1 MVFSVPGAATT
12 FGASASPFSSSA
24 SPFGSTRNPFATAA
38 PSPFTST
45 GWGAG
50 FPSTAGRVGATPAPA
65 SPFAPAAPPAPGPAF
80 GRAPNPAARDELLFP
95 DPSATAPRRDPFL
108 RPWGAASESRTP
120 AAFPRGGD
128 PVATPSNPFA
138 RPTPALEPART
149 DACAFW
155 NRGSCRFPA
164 SRCRARHA
172 CATCGDA
179 SHRSRDCRRSE
190 MSSSGAPP
198 GSTGPSFPPASQPF
212 APTRVTDPILLAR
225 NQRHATIQHVGAMR
239 DRNDPAAPERSAEE
253 RRAEERARPAAPNPN
268 PFATRNPFSG
278 LLGRNENAAFP
289 NPFQRVNA
297 DATNP
302 TNANANANANTSN
315 GTTNGPLFPVTPAFV
330 FPSASANVGTSAN
343 ANANASA
350 NANANA
356 NAAPT
361 RAANPFAPRDPSPS
375 PFVFPSPSAN
385 ANSNANSNSNA
396 NANANANASPFVFP
410 SPSANGAASPAP
422 SPAATFVFPAPNA
435 NANAATTPPS
445 RPAPFVWP
453 SPNANANANANA
465 PSTPAPIVFPS
476 PAPVAGTPEGGT
488 NDANAA
494 PAAEAARIA
503 AVKVNESPYG
513 ASLATLVGA
522 RSPDPDR
529 SSDANANANA
539 NAKKYQTSSLLGP
552 RVPTTSDALAVARHA
567 APLPRRFP
575 LSRAPLFALKPRGA
589 PLVARETWTLKPRS
603 DPRRLI
609 VRSDDDAVA
618 VARLSSSRL
627 RSSAALELAETDAE
641 TDAETE
647 RVPPTIP
654 SERERVRP
662 VEDSG
667 EAEPEPDG
675 SGPPSSRDDSFVS
688 ARARAEGYAVTVVPA
703 LKDSFSG
710 CVKKKNWLEAS
721 GTVRVTLTREGFGV
735 VRWLA
740 PVDAAYLESIGD
752 VTRAIR
758 IERGAV
764 LSYESE
770 SASESPPLPAPGE
783 GLRGRAEVT
792 LFGCAPREEGKTA
805 KVEERVI
812 RRTRKMGAEFLEYDA
827 GKNRGTWRFV
837 AAL

>member
-1 MVFSVPGAATT
+1 M
-12 FGASASPFSSSA
+12 
-24 SPFGSTRNPFATAA
+24 
-38 PSPFTST
+38 
-45 GWGAG
+45 
-50 FPSTAGRVGATPAPA
+50 
-65 SPFAPAAPPAPGPAF
+65 
-80 GRAPNPAARDELLFP
+80 
-95 DPSATAPRRDPFL
+95 
-108 RPWGAASESRTP
+108 
-120 AAFPRGGD
+120 
-128 PVATPSNPFA
+128 
-138 RPTPALEPART
+138 
-149 DACAFW
+149 
-155 NRGSCRFPA
+155 
-164 SRCRARHA
+164 
-172 CATCGDA
+172 
-179 SHRSRDCRRSE
+179 
-190 MSSSGAPP
+190 
-198 GSTGPSFPPASQPF
+198 
-212 APTRVTDPILLAR
+212 
-225 NQRHATIQHVGAMR
+225 
-239 DRNDPAAPERSAEE
+239 
-253 RRAEERARPAAPNPN
+253 
-268 PFATRNPFSG
+268 
-278 LLGRNENAAFP
+278 
-289 NPFQRVNA
+289 
-297 DATNP
+297 
-302 TNANANANANTSN
+302 
-315 GTTNGPLFPVTPAFV
+315 
-330 FPSASANVGTSAN
+330 
-343 ANANASA
+343 
-350 NANANA
+350 
-356 NAAPT
+356 
-361 RAANPFAPRDPSPS
+361 
-375 PFVFPSPSAN
+375 
-385 ANSNANSNSNA
+385 
-396 NANANANASPFVFP
+396 
-410 SPSANGAASPAP
+410 
-422 SPAATFVFPAPNA
+422 FPAPNA

-539 NAKKYQTSSLLGP
+539 NANAKKYHTSSLLGP
-552 RVPTTSDALAVARHA
+552 RVPTTSDALAVARHP

-589 PLVARETWTLKPRS
+589 PLVSRETWTLKPRS

-675 SGPPSSRDDSFVS
+675 SGPPSSRDDPFVS

-703 LKDSFSG
+703 FEDSSSG
-710 CVKKKNWLEAS
+710 YVKKKNGLEAS

-770 SASESPPLPAPGE
+770 SESESPPLPAPGE